1 MKTLIGYRV
10 IKLWFLQLPA
20 ILFLLLE
27 TYKHISKFYI
37 SQSNWAFE
45 KKNSHL
51 FLSRHGISKFPIYY
65 AFKWNESLLPILRR
79 HFPVENR

>member
-37 SQSNWAFE
+37 SQSIWTFE
-45 KKNSHL
+45 KKKFTLVSKSSWN
-51 FLSRHGISKFPIYY
+51 FKISY
-65 AFKWNESLLPILRR
+65 LLRL
-79 HFPVENR
+79 

>member
-37 SQSNWAFE
+37 SQSNWTFE
-45 KKNSHL
+45 KKKFTLVSKSSWN
-51 FLSRHGISKFPIYY
+51 FKISY
-65 AFKWNESLLPILRR
+65 LLRL
-79 HFPVENR
+79 

>member
-45 KKNSHL
+45 KKKFTFVSKSSWN
-51 FLSRHGISKFPIYY
+51 FKISY
-65 AFKWNESLLPILRR
+65 LLRL
-79 HFPVENR
+79 

>member
-51 FLSRHGISKFPIYY
+51 FLSRHGISKFPIY
-65 AFKWNESLLPILRR
+65 
-79 HFPVENR
+79 

>member
-1 MKTLIGYRV
+1 MKTFIGYRV

-37 SQSNWAFE
+37 SQSNWTFE
-45 KKNSHL
+45 KKKIHIC
-51 FLSRHGISKFPIYY
+51 F
-65 AFKWNESLLPILRR
+65 
-79 HFPVENR
+79 